1 MLWFAE
7 NRIAYAGGV
16 GYPHP
21 SARVE
26 IRAGGSR
33 VTGRPRFG
41 NQFVR
46 GVELAR
52 SPVPEGGE
60 SMSSSTSFSETHT
73 CPGRASEPAHDVFS
87 AVASRGYRPCRS
99 GRDAGRRSRD
109 CLARAATA
117 ATFMQSSVNVALI
130 PSNAP
135 PSSPGGLG
143 VMPISSF
150 VTGRPTDSFEKFS
163 FKYVALNNIT
173 PATLASFDTVALIQ
187 VHTSDLSPAAKA
199 ALAQF
204 VANGGKLII
213 HDSDEASLNDYSWLL
228 PGPYSTKIGAGCNAC
243 GQALGTANI
252 VENSGL
258 ISANPADP
266 TYVSI
271 PELLK
276 YTDAVGDANLLVS
289 DDPRWFASAS
299 GANAAKEA
307 GAQVAYASNNGL
319 IIYNGFDTDMIKPL
333 ASGPWLCVN
342 AKNDV
347 CPPNAHPSVD
357 WLAEMWYAELNKS
370 WGPAT
375 STSPQAPPNG
385 LPQTKPVSLNRDTA
399 ATQHGGPSLESYL
412 RCQAEAVTTPAKPR
426 ETPPEGGPSGCVRQR
441 PARAPR
447 AGPSLAQR
455 HADASAAYR
464 QRSGKDR
471 GDNKPALS
479 PHQQGALSRLLGI
492 RRS

>member
-1 MLWFAE
+1 
-7 NRIAYAGGV
+7 
-16 GYPHP
+16 
-21 SARVE
+21 
-26 IRAGGSR
+26 
-33 VTGRPRFG
+33 
-41 NQFVR
+41 
-46 GVELAR
+46 
-52 SPVPEGGE
+52 
-60 SMSSSTSFSETHT
+60 MSSRRLRAAVIGPVVLAAMLVVAAGL
-73 CPGRASEPAHDVFS
+73 PGSP
-87 AVASRGYRPCRS
+87 
-99 GRDAGRRSRD
+99 
-109 CLARAATA
+109 ATA

-385 LPQTKPVSLNRDTA
+385 LPQTKPVSSIGTQLPPSTVGLPSNRTCVA
-399 ATQHGGPSLESYL
+399 KRKLLL
-412 RCQAEAVTTPAKPR
+412 RLR
-426 ETPPEGGPSGCVRQR
+426 
-441 PARAPR
+441 
-447 AGPSLAQR
+447 SLAR
-455 HADASAAYR
+455 HHRKVVRVDVYVNGRHVLRERGRHLHNVTLTRLPHTGNVVVKIVATTNRRYHLISRVRYR
-464 QRSGKDR
+464 
-471 GDNKPALS
+471 AC
-479 PHQQGALSRLLGI
+479 
-492 RRS
+492 

>member
-1 MLWFAE
+1 
-7 NRIAYAGGV
+7 
-16 GYPHP
+16 
-21 SARVE
+21 
-26 IRAGGSR
+26 
-33 VTGRPRFG
+33 
-41 NQFVR
+41 
-46 GVELAR
+46 
-52 SPVPEGGE
+52 
-60 SMSSSTSFSETHT
+60 MSSRRLRAAVIGPVVLTAMLVVAAGL
-73 CPGRASEPAHDVFS
+73 PGTP
-87 AVASRGYRPCRS
+87 
-99 GRDAGRRSRD
+99 
-109 CLARAATA
+109 ATA

-187 VHTSDLSPAAKA
+187 VHTSDLSSAAKA

-204 VANGGKLII
+204 VANGGKLLI

-370 WGPAT
+370 WGP

-385 LPQTKPVSLNRDTA
+385 LPRPNLSAQSGHSCHPARWAFPRIVLALPSGSCSYVCEASRDTTGRWCEWMCTSTA
-399 ATQHGGPSLESYL
+399 GTCSESG
-412 RCQAEAVTTPAKPR
+412 AVTCT
-426 ETPPEGGPSGCVRQR
+426 T
-441 PARAPR
+441 
-447 AGPSLAQR
+447 
-455 HADASAAYR
+455 
-464 QRSGKDR
+464 
-471 GDNKPALS
+471 
-479 PHQQGALSRLLGI
+479 SR
-492 RRS
+492 

>member
-1 MLWFAE
+1 
-7 NRIAYAGGV
+7 
-16 GYPHP
+16 
-21 SARVE
+21 
-26 IRAGGSR
+26 
-33 VTGRPRFG
+33 
-41 NQFVR
+41 
-46 GVELAR
+46 
-52 SPVPEGGE
+52 
-60 SMSSSTSFSETHT
+60 MSSRRLRAAVIGPVVLTAMLVVAAGL
-73 CPGRASEPAHDVFS
+73 PGTP
-87 AVASRGYRPCRS
+87 
-99 GRDAGRRSRD
+99 
-109 CLARAATA
+109 ATA

-187 VHTSDLSPAAKA
+187 VHTSDLSSAAKA

-204 VANGGKLII
+204 VANGGKLLI

-370 WGPAT
+370 WGP

-385 LPQTKPVSLNRDTA
+385 LPQTKPVSSIGTQLPPSTVGLPSNRTCVA
-399 ATQHGGPSLESYL
+399 KRKLFL
-412 RCQAEAVTTPAKPR
+412 RLR
-426 ETPPEGGPSGCVRQR
+426 
-441 PARAPR
+441 
-447 AGPSLAQR
+447 SLAGHHRKVVRVDVYVNGR
-455 HADASAAYR
+455 HVLRERGRHLHNVTLTRLPHTGNVVVKIVATTNRRYHLISRVRYR
-464 QRSGKDR
+464 
-471 GDNKPALS
+471 AC
-479 PHQQGALSRLLGI
+479 
-492 RRS
+492 